1 MNAICSPSA
10 CNSCPGNVVCRCLGV
25 TAGEI
30 VTVIETLGL
39 RTVKEVRAR
48 TGAGDGC
55 TCCHAQIRVLLAE
68 NSPSLAA
75 AG

>member
-1 MNAICSPSA
+1 MNATCTLSA
-10 CNSCPGNVVCRCLGV
+10 CNSCPGKVICRCLAV
-25 TAGEI
+25 TETEI

-48 TGAGDGC
+48 TGAGEGC
-55 TCCHAQIRVLLAE
+55 TCCHSQIRELLE
-68 NSPSLAA
+68 ERTSELAA